1 MEVLY
6 QVTIGTGNVFFAG
19 TKDKISVMLVGS
31 LGSSQKQSIRNL
43 VPLRRRTEWRTP
55 VKTESELGDLLLV
68 KLFKETYLF
77 GDDDWYCSYVK
88 VETTSKLTYNFPCYS
103 WITDSTPLQIMEGAA
118 RKRHECNSP
127 ILEQFWVEE
136 MQKRQEEYQW
146 AVYAPGWP
154 QKIHHD
160 KAKDLPINAKIPL
173 ERPMGILLTI
183 EETSSKLFPL
193 EGQTEVQPSTY
204 KSQTEAQPSTYTTSV
219 KDYVNEHWKDD
230 WLFGYQFLNGLNPIL
245 IKQCKEIPEKFPV
258 TEAMVGPFLGPNTSL
273 QQEAQ
278 KGNIYLVDYEML
290 DGIKANPV
298 AGHEYLAAPMCLLY
312 ANPMNG
318 LLPIA
323 IQISQH
329 PGPECPI
336 FLPSDRELDWRLAK
350 IWVRNADS
358 QVHQL
363 VSHLLRTHLFGEV
376 FCIATLRKLT
386 SAHPIFKLL
395 MPHVKYTLHINI
407 MGRDR
412 LFSEGEVFDQAFSSG
427 GTATVEIVRRGL
439 VGATYQSMCLPDNL
453 AARGVETIPNY
464 YYRDDA
470 QKIWHAINKFTENIV
485 DLYYEN
491 DASVQSDT
499 ELQDWV
505 KEIFTEGLL
514 AKQSSG
520 FPSSFLSKAE
530 LIKFLT
536 MVIFTCSG
544 QHSSVNAGQYE
555 WSYCVPNN
563 PSIMNKPSPT
573 KKGQVTEKDINN
585 TLPKGSQIRTVIAA
599 TSLLSQPSPIDTKL
613 GSYVEERFTELK
625 AGVCILAFQHELQ
638 QIEEEIIKRNQALPL
653 PYNYFLPS
661 VIDNSVA
668 V

>member
-1 MEVLY
+1 
-6 QVTIGTGNVFFAG
+6 
-19 TKDKISVMLVGS
+19 
-31 LGSSQKQSIRNL
+31 
-43 VPLRRRTEWRTP
+43 
-55 VKTESELGDLLLV
+55 
-68 KLFKETYLF
+68 
-77 GDDDWYCSYVK
+77 
-88 VETTSKLTYNFPCYS
+88 
-103 WITDSTPLQIMEGAA
+103 MEGAA
-118 RKRHECNSP
+118 RKRHEYKSP

-136 MQKRQEEYQW
+136 MQKKQEEYQW
-146 AVYAPGWP
+146 AVYAPGFP
-154 QKIHHD
+154 KKINHD
-160 KAKDLPINAKIPL
+160 DAEDLPRDAKIPL
-173 ERPMGILLTI
+173 ERPVGIFLSI
-183 EETSSKLFPL
+183 KEAISKLFPR
-193 EGQTEVQPSTY
+193 EETH
-204 KSQTEAQPSTYTTSV
+204 TEAVSYTYITSV
-219 KDYVNEHWKDD
+219 KDYVNEHWQND
-230 WLFGYQFLNGLNPIL
+230 WLFGYQFLNGSNPIL

-312 ANPMNG
+312 ANPMNE

-323 IQISQH
+323 IQITQH

-336 FLPSDRELDWRLAK
+336 FLPSDSECDWCLAK

-376 FCIATLRKLT
+376 FCIATLRKLA

-407 MGRDR
+407 AARD
-412 LFSEGEVFDQAFSSG
+412 LLISEGGVFDQAFSSG
-427 GTATVEIVRRGL
+427 GTATVQIVQRGL

-464 YYRDDA
+464 YYRNDA
-470 QKIWHAINKFTENIV
+470 QKIWQAINKFTENIV

-505 KEIFTEGLL
+505 KEIFTKGLL
-514 AKQSSG
+514 AEQSSG

-544 QHSSVNAGQYE
+544 QHSSVNVGQYE
-555 WSYCVPNN
+555 WSSCVPNN
-563 PSIMNKPSPT
+563 PSIMRKPAPT
-573 KKGQVTEKDINN
+573 KKGQVTKKDINN
-585 TLPKGSQIRTVIAA
+585 TLPKEIQKFTVIAA
-599 TSLLSQPSPIDTKL
+599 TYLLSQPSPMNTKL
-613 GSYVEERFTELK
+613 GSYVEERFTELE
-625 AGVCILAFQHELQ
+625 ARECITKFQHELQ
-638 QIEEEIIKRNQALPL
+638 QIEEEIIKRNKTIPL
-653 PYNYFLPS
+653 PYNYLLPS
-661 VIDNSVA
+661 LIDDSVA

>member
-1 MEVLY
+1 
-6 QVTIGTGNVFFAG
+6 I
-19 TKDKISVMLVGS
+19 
-31 LGSSQKQSIRNL
+31 
-43 VPLRRRTEWRTP
+43 
-55 VKTESELGDLLLV
+55 
-68 KLFKETYLF
+68 
-77 GDDDWYCSYVK
+77 
-88 VETTSKLTYNFPCYS
+88 
-103 WITDSTPLQIMEGAA
+103 
-118 RKRHECNSP
+118 
-127 ILEQFWVEE
+127 
-136 MQKRQEEYQW
+136 
-146 AVYAPGWP
+146 
-154 QKIHHD
+154 
-160 KAKDLPINAKIPL
+160 
-173 ERPMGILLTI
+173 
-183 EETSSKLFPL
+183 SKLFPC
-193 EGQTEVQPSTY
+193 EETHTEVQPVAY
-204 KSQTEAQPSTYTTSV
+204 ITSV
-219 KDYVNEHWKDD
+219 KDYVNEHWKEDR
-230 WLFGYQFLNGLNPIL
+230 LFGYQFLNGLNPIL

-258 TEAMVGPFLGPNTSL
+258 TKAMVGPFLGRKTSL
-273 QQEAQ
+273 QQQVQ

-312 ANPMNG
+312 ANPMNE

-336 FLPSDRELDWRLAK
+336 FLPSDSELDWRLAK

-376 FCIATLRKLT
+376 FCIATLRKLA

-407 MGRDR
+407 AARK
-412 LFSEGEVFDQAFSSG
+412 LLISEGGVFDRAFSSG
-427 GTATVEIVRRGL
+427 GTATAQIVQRGL
-439 VGATYQSMCLPDNL
+439 EGATYQSMCLPDNL
-453 AARGVETIPNY
+453 AARGVKTIPNY

-470 QKIWHAINKFTENIV
+470 QKIWKAIKKFTKNIV
-485 DLYYEN
+485 DLYYKN
-491 DASVQSDT
+491 NASVQSDT

-555 WSYCVPNN
+555 WSSCVPNN
-563 PSIMNKPSPT
+563 PSLMRKPAPT
-573 KKGQVTEKDINN
+573 KKGQVTKEDIAD
-585 TLPKGSQIRTVIAA
+585 TLPKGIQKLTVIA
-599 TSLLSQPSPIDTKL
+599 TTYLLSQPSPINTKL

-625 AGVCILAFQHELQ
+625 AGACILEFQQDLQ
-638 QIEEEIIKRNQALPL
+638 KIEQEIIKRNKALPL
-653 PYNYFLPS
+653 PYNYLLPS
-661 VIDNSVA
+661 LIDNSVA